1 MSIAPMTA
9 DVEGAKSQV
18 KASLL
23 LGLDDLPVTYGG
35 STATLAGE
43 WRISVGKA
51 LEDWV
56 EVEHASAAQVG
67 GGTP

>member
-1 MSIAPMTA
+1 M
-9 DVEGAKSQV
+9 
-18 KASLL
+18 
-23 LGLDDLPVTYGG
+23 TYGG

-56 EVEHASAAQVG
+56 EVEHVAAAQVG
-67 GGTP
+67 GETL

>member
-1 MSIAPMTA
+1 MT
-9 DVEGAKSQV
+9 
-18 KASLL
+18 
-23 LGLDDLPVTYGG
+23 YRG

-56 EVEHASAAQVG
+56 EVEHVAVAQVG
-67 GGTP
+67 GGTL